1 MARFDI
7 TNKTTDLL
15 HIMSRCARHHRRF
28 FLKSMHFSKEEEEEM
43 GKEEEE
49 EEEDKKIF
57 LVKTAAFIQSNMF
70 TKIIF

>member
-1 MARFDI
+1 MGVARIPACSACSLKKF
-7 TNKTTDLL
+7 TT
-15 HIMSRCARHHRRF
+15 
-28 FLKSMHFSKEEEEEM
+28 FS
-43 GKEEEE
+43 KEEEE

>member
-1 MARFDI
+1 MNTGA
-7 TNKTTDLL
+7 LEE
-15 HIMSRCARHHRRF
+15 AGP
-28 FLKSMHFSKEEEEEM
+28 EEEAEGE
-43 GKEEEE
+43 EEEE